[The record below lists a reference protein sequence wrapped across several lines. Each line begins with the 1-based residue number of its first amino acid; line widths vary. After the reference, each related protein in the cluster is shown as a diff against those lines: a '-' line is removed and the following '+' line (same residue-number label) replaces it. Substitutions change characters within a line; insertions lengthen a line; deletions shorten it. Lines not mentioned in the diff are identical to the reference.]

1 MCDMKKLCTYDAV
14 STGADYWKLELLKR
28 MPDNARMSDFRR
40 LFGQAKS
47 IGVKDI
53 KSLNREIWQIDDT
66 FFVVF
71 ETRIEDFGLEDP
83 KISGQPTLHSFTF
96 VKKLPT
102 LEEMID
108 HSR

>member
-1 MCDMKKLCTYDAV
+1 LEARVAHTNARQCTY
-14 STGADYWKLELLKR
+14 
-28 MPDNARMSDFRR
+28 
-40 LFGQAKS
+40 
-47 IGVKDI
+47 
-53 KSLNREIWQIDDT
+53 EIWQIDDT